1 MQFFLKK
8 EAHQYDPVFSFSQ
21 KQNKLLLA
29 LQTIGAKSGI
39 IG

>member
-21 KQNKLLLA
+21 KQKKYGLYFKV
-29 LQTIGAKSGI
+29 Q
-39 IG
+39 